1 MDEWPILV
9 YSSYIL
15 EGWLMLHL
23 LMCSSFIGRVAYTG
37 LYLVVPLYACL
48 CSVVLQDG
56 WPRWLVFSNIAE
68 RLAQAGL
75 CSVVLQDG
83 WPRLA
88 CVQ

>member
-1 MDEWPILV
+1 MF
-9 YSSYIL
+9 SSIA
-15 EGWLMLHL
+15 
-23 LMCSSFIGRVAYTG
+23 GRLALAG
-37 LYLVVPLYACL
+37 L

-56 WPRWLVFSNIAE
+56 WPKLSVFGSIAG

-75 CSVVLQDG
+75 CSVVLQDD